1 METNIGGMSR
11 RKGNVE
17 ANVGELNRRMGNAET
32 NVGELSRSTG
42 NGMEKLE
49 ELINQLKLYWLKF
62 KYLFIFHQLI

>member
-1 METNIGGMSR
+1 MSR

-42 NGMEKLE
+42 NGGEKLE
-49 ELINQLKLYWLKF
+49 ELINQLKLYLLKF
-62 KYLFIFHQLI
+62 EY